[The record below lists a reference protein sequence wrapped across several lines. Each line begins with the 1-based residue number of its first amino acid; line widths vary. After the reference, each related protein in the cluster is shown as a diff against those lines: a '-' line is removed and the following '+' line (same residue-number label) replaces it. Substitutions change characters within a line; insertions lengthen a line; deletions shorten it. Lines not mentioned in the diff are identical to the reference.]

1 MNTKSFLVGAASGLA
16 VAAGC
21 VAGMYLSLRCSR
33 KQAVNVRG
41 YLDLI
46 PDLTAKQRN
55 QVEEIR
61 KTFLP
66 KVDALRRN
74 MRSRRAELAE
84 LLFADAVDRARL
96 SSVVEQI
103 IQHQAELERGV
114 IEHILEEKEILT
126 PSQQRQFHD
135 IIVAQFSSGGV
146 GIHDLRRRSSGFRQ
160 TAGERCEA
168 GGEGAGNS

>member
-1 MNTKSFLVGAASGLA
+1 MNTKSFLAGAASGLA

-21 VAGMYLSLRCSR
+21 VAGMYLAVKCSR
-33 KQAVNVRG
+33 KQAGNVRG

-46 PDLTAKQRN
+46 PDLTAEQRN

-66 KVDALRRN
+66 KLDALRRN
-74 MRSRRAELAE
+74 MRSCRAELAE
-84 LLFADAVDRARL
+84 LLFADPADRGRL
-96 SSVVEQI
+96 SSAVEQI
-103 IQHQAELERGV
+103 IQYQAELEREV

-126 PSQQRQFHD
+126 PSQRQQFHD

-146 GIHDLRRRSSGFRQ
+146 GIHDLRRRS
-160 TAGERCEA
+160 C
-168 GGEGAGNS
+168 